1 MVGLKTTPKTLLK
14 KAEMDVSRRDENI
27 DKITD
32 CKLDSAG

>member
-27 DKITD
+27 DKKTD
-32 CKLDSAG
+32 FQFESAG